1 LKNKNKK
8 ILIALLFLTQAAFA
22 QTYEF
27 DINYGFGASE
37 LSFNS
42 VPGFALS
49 IYPIEHFGFS
59 AGLQYSWHWQTKK
72 SKPIGTNPAAIDSDG
87 DSLIF
92 SYKINEY
99 EEKLTGRILQVPLL
113 LKYSNDLYYFGA
125 GIKIGAVQKA
135 SANVSYKG
143 LETEGYYPQ
152 YDLTL
157 NAPVSQGFGPQK
169 DSSFTTKIS
178 SKKLI
183 MLALESG
190 LKLKPNDYFAMLL
203 GIFADYSF
211 NKGFNRDLNPVIERK
226 EGSNGAI
233 IAANDRW
240 KSWKPWSVGIAVKF
254 SLMGGY
260 RDTQEEPPSVEEPVI
275 PSQSSPQPPP
285 QEQRQSSS
293 FMPDLPRF
301 LQNRRADF
309 VFNFPENG
317 ISPTDSVHL
326 VLISQIASVMRI
338 KPEAQLHC
346 IGYSE
351 KLISESVA
359 YETAFQRALGIR
371 FTLARFYGIEEKRI
385 SIYSQGLNNTG
396 YRRAE
401 CFLIDTP
408 P

>member
-8 ILIALLFLTQAAFA
+8 ILIVLLFLAQAAFA

-49 IYPIEHFGFS
+49 IYPIDHFGFS
-59 AGLQYSWHWQTKK
+59 AGLQYSWHWQKK
-72 SKPIGTNPAAIDSDG
+72 ISEQKLIGTNPVTTDSDG

-99 EEKLTGRILQVPLL
+99 EEKFIGRILQVPLL
-113 LKYSNDLYYFGA
+113 LKYSNDLFYFGA
-125 GIKIGAVQKA
+125 GVKIGAVQKA
-135 SANVSYKG
+135 RANVSYKG

-157 NAPVSQGFGPQK
+157 NEPALQGFGKQK

-183 MLALESG
+183 MLAFESG
-190 LKLKPNDYFAMLL
+190 LKLKPSDNFAILL

-211 NKGFNRDLNPVIERK
+211 NKGFDRDLNPVIERK
-226 EGSNGAI
+226 ESSNGAI

-240 KSWKPWSVGIAVKF
+240 KSWRPWSVGAQIKLAF
-254 SLMGGY
+254 MGGY
-260 RDTQEEPPSVEEPVI
+260 RTEQEEETYVEPA
-275 PSQSSPQPPP
+275 PPP
-285 QEQRQSSS
+285 PQQEQRQSGS
-293 FMPDLPRF
+293 FMPDLPEF
-301 LQNRRADF
+301 LQNRKPNV
-309 VFNFPENG
+309 VFSFQKNS
-317 ISPTDSVHL
+317 ISPTDSIHL
-326 VLISQIASVMRI
+326 AFISQIASFMRA

-346 IGYSE
+346 VGYSE
-351 KLISESVA
+351 KLISKSTA
-359 YETAFQRALGIR
+359 DETAFQRALGIR
-371 FTLARFYGIEEKRI
+371 FTLARFYAIDEKRI
-385 SIYSQGLNNTG
+385 FIYSQVLNDSDYG
-396 YRRAE
+396 RAE
-401 CFLIDTP
+401 CFVIDAP